1 MPRVDSHNEVHET
14 GAVTTRPGAHEDLRA
29 VLFDSGGV
37 LMQPIGGRWNP
48 RADFEQT
55 VLAYAPSI
63 TPEQFTAAIAAGD
76 RFLASSSSEPDRDV
90 YHQAI
95 LCYLGVAPAT
105 QLLADLRRDVPP
117 ATILE
122 TYPDVVGTL
131 QELSRRDVRM
141 AVVSDNWPDLP
152 ELHAGLG
159 IRRYFEAYAISAELG
174 CQKPDPRMYYHASD
188 ALGLAPA
195 QCMFI
200 DDDPG
205 LVAAAI
211 ALGYAG
217 RAVCRN
223 AVTSEVPFIT
233 SLTELLELF

>member
-1 MPRVDSHNEVHET
+1 M
-14 GAVTTRPGAHEDLRA
+14 TTQPGAHEDLRA
-29 VLFDSGGV
+29 ALFDSGGV

-63 TPEQFTAAIAAGD
+63 TPEQFTSAIAAGD

-131 QELSRRDVRM
+131 QELSRRNVRM

-159 IRRYFEAYAISAELG
+159 IRQYFEAYAISAELG

-217 RAVCRN
+217 RAVCRD
-223 AVTSEVPFIT
+223 AVTSEVPFVT